1 MFDDYLNDNCDI
13 YHLVES
19 SVNAGYG
26 IEATNVNEWQGE
38 PSLVDVPC
46 HFHVKNDALQV
57 VQAEPYAELQGNIK
71 LSLPYGTDIR
81 KNDLVVSGECAS
93 IEAGIRFRAD
103 TPRTI
108 FGNHH
113 IVVMLRREEGVKGAI

>member
-13 YHLVES
+13 CHLVEN
-19 SVNAGYG
+19 SVSAGYG
-26 IEATNVNEWQGE
+26 IKTTDVSKWQDE

-57 VQAEPYAELQGNIK
+57 LQAEPHAELQGHIK

-81 KNDLVVSGECAS
+81 KNDLVISKECAS
-93 IEAGIRFRAD
+93 MEAGIRFRAD

-113 IVVMLRREEGVKGAI
+113 IVVMLRREEGIKGAI